1 MKESEKDSMAKKD
14 RRARQTNGQKWTKEN
29 GNKWASKTCKSN
41 GRQRRTKGT
50 GVKVVTRDRDR
61 EEASSKVVLRKL
73 AIWDVISEIARVYL
87 FPRVFLSL
95 FRRNALF
102 RVDKHI
108 IDIDEPNEP
117 TMNDATKIAALSQRE
132 K

>member
-73 AIWDVISEIARVYL
+73 AIWDVISEIAILASICFHAYS
-87 FPRVFLSL
+87 SL
-95 FRRNALF
+95 CF
-102 RVDKHI
+102 
-108 IDIDEPNEP
+108 
-117 TMNDATKIAALSQRE
+117 DATPCFVSINISSISMSLTSRQ
-132 K
+132 